1 MENVNNEN
9 NENNENNLEDAV
21 CMANPEFTP
30 DGFSWEIT
38 SSNDESIEAEKEQF
52 KKDVETFK
60 SVTAA
65 LGTPEEKV
73 PFILDF
79 YDSIVPDSIWNEMM
93 EKYFKTKLQK
103 NLNINSQRKLTL
115 INYEI
120 GESKKSLNDVRYM
133 TSNCERSTGWLINE
147 DKNFAN
153 EKPEIL
159 SFFKTKMYSVV
170 AKVTEEKVQI
180 PFFNIGATLRLMEY
194 DLPFLYEYCFYK
206 TFGYLHRKVI
216 RSKEMVPLL
225 ESDPSLLMG
234 IVRYR
239 NSEIFGNNP
248 AWNLVIRNHTIV
260 KDIGYFTVSSYSK
273 YIGNIWVDPAF
284 RRQGILGA
292 MFKYIKS
299 KLLPKEDFL
308 FVATKNPTVVKA
320 LNDFNLKYIGK
331 SLPYISE
338 NASYELKSKL
348 NKNYLET
355 IFCIAHDQMPS
366 NELIHSRL
374 NDINML
380 YTRDSFPLLTPP
392 NDSIP
397 EGIHL
402 MDALK
407 EFPCMVNNPIKVI
420 CKTNDINVV
429 PEYYNFYSSN
439 FRNHSNTHIVYEL
452 NRVKYTYPCFDNE
465 ELFPVGDIHIISK
478 KIEDFRIDVL
488 FNGDETIVIKH
499 TNQMDKVIFR
509 GKLID
514 ATISK
519 IQIKSFFE
527 HIQYGIE
534 RIKIDSYYHAVEII
548 NNEVKFVYDT
558 DTSIVAYKNIEEVIK
573 NFPIN

>member
-1 MENVNNEN
+1 M
-9 NENNENNLEDAV
+9 
-21 CMANPEFTP
+21 
-30 DGFSWEIT
+30 
-38 SSNDESIEAEKEQF
+38 
-52 KKDVETFK
+52 
-60 SVTAA
+60 
-65 LGTPEEKV
+65 
-73 PFILDF
+73 
-79 YDSIVPDSIWNEMM
+79 
-93 EKYFKTKLQK
+93 
-103 NLNINSQRKLTL
+103 
-115 INYEI
+115 
-120 GESKKSLNDVRYM
+120 
-133 TSNCERSTGWLINE
+133 
-147 DKNFAN
+147 
-153 EKPEIL
+153 
-159 SFFKTKMYSVV
+159 
-170 AKVTEEKVQI
+170 
-180 PFFNIGATLRLMEY
+180 
-194 DLPFLYEYCFYK
+194 FLLY
-206 TFGYLHRKVI
+206 
-216 RSKEMVPLL
+216 
-225 ESDPSLLMG
+225 
-234 IVRYR
+234 
-239 NSEIFGNNP
+239 
-248 AWNLVIRNHTIV
+248 
-260 KDIGYFTVSSYSK
+260 
-273 YIGNIWVDPAF
+273 
-284 RRQGILGA
+284 
-292 MFKYIKS
+292 
-299 KLLPKEDFL
+299 LPKEDFL

-320 LNDFNLKYIGK
+320 LNDFNVKYIGK

-519 IQIKSFFE
+519 IQIKLFFE

-573 NFPIN
+573 NFSIN